1 MSTTAVTGAPETGRP
16 SAEGSA
22 KGPTRMRSRS
32 RWAPYL
38 FVAPNMLVFAL
49 FTIWPA
55 INGFNISFFDS
66 RNGRTFTPVGTGNY
80 TRILADQE
88 FWGVVRHTVT
98 FVVAFVVV
106 TMILSTAL
114 ALMLN
119 AQQRGRGVL
128 RAAYFLPVLLS
139 PVVVGLIWGWAL
151 ERRVGLVNTIT
162 DAMGLGQPGWLI
174 DPTLAMTCTVL
185 VGVWTHLGFYALI
198 LLSGLQGIDG
208 NVYEAARLDGSSTA
222 QTIRLITLP
231 LLRPTMLVVLILST
245 IAGFQAFDFIY
256 TLTGGGPTGSTTLIV
271 QYIYEQAF
279 ESPIRYGLASAAGVI
294 LFVTIFGITL
304 LNYLLGRRQ
313 EAV

>member
-1 MSTTAVTGAPETGRP
+1 
-16 SAEGSA
+16 
-22 KGPTRMRSRS
+22 
-32 RWAPYL
+32 
-38 FVAPNMLVFAL
+38 MLVFAL

-80 TRILADQE
+80 TRILGDDE

-106 TMILSTAL
+106 TMVLSTAL

-208 NVYEAARLDGSSTA
+208 NVYEAARLDGSSTG

-294 LFVTIFGITL
+294 LFITIFGITL